1 MKRIITIILGV
12 LWCLAVSQ
20 AQAQRRLPAQVGI
33 QINAGITDG
42 CGLIKR
48 NKAAYNAGFAFSRYT
63 QNANK
68 WLVGADYTEKRYCYK
83 CRSVPVAQ
91 FTAEAGYYYT
101 ILSNRGKDVFFS
113 AGLAGVAGYEVVNWG
128 KKTFP
133 DGATLQDKSGFIGGA
148 ALSVEIE
155 AFISDRLAF
164 LLHVKERTLFGSD
177 VGIFHNQIGL
187 GIKYIYK

>member
-1 MKRIITIILGV
+1 MKRIFTIITGV
-12 LWCLAVSQ
+12 LCCLTIYQ

-42 CGLIKR
+42 YGLIKG

-63 QNANK
+63 ENANK
-68 WLVGADYTEKRYCYK
+68 WLLGADYTEKRYCYK

-91 FTAEAGYYYT
+91 FTTEAGYYYT
-101 ILSNRGKDVFFS
+101 LWSNRGKDVFFS
-113 AGLAGVAGYEVVNWG
+113 AGLSGLAGYEAVNWG

-133 DGATLQDKSGFIGGA
+133 DGATLQDKSGFIGGGA
-148 ALSVEIE
+148 FTIEIE
-155 AFISDRLAF
+155 TFISDRLAL
-164 LLHVKERTLFGSD
+164 LLHIKERALFGSD